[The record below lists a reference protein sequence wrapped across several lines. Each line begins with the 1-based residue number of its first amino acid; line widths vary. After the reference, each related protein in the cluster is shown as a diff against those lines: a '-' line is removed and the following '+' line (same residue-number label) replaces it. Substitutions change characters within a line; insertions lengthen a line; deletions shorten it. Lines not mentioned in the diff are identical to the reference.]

1 LATKDELQTALD
13 ETNTKLDELSA
24 ALDTELTEIQAELK
38 SIAGGDGVRGAAV
51 DGLAKI
57 SARIDGL
64 KERVSGLVTPS
75 ADEPEPVPDDGGDG
89 GGAPV

>member
-13 ETNTKLDELSA
+13 ETNSKLDELSA
-24 ALDTELTEIQAELK
+24 ALDTELTEIQAELQ

-75 ADEPEPVPDDGGDG
+75 TTEQPAPADDR
-89 GGAPV
+89 GGAET